1 MNPDISATNI
11 FALGNYNTA
20 WGPVIVI
27 ANGQAMHT
35 KPDIT
40 NFETT
45 NGPIQPRRRMEHLL
59 QQARKTNGTL
69 IPMTVHYPGEN
80 KVKKYRSTQG
90 PPQIEALNKKILQ
103 WANANNLWPL
113 RFYEY
118 TKGIWSP
125 DGVHYLDENIVFAQV
140 LLNSLWRMQQEHGL
154 LEFVPEQNMEDPTSF
169 KYPENME
176 LGPIEELGPK
186 GHVASVPRPYKSL
199 P

>member
-20 WGPVIVI
+20 WGPVIVL

-40 NFETT
+40 NFHH
-45 NGPIQPRRRMEHLL
+45 PRRRMESLL
-59 QQARKTNGTL
+59 KQAWETNGTL

-80 KVKKYRSTQG
+80 KVKAYRSTQG

-103 WANANNLWPL
+103 WANINNLWPL

-118 TKGIWSP
+118 TKGLWSP

-140 LLNSLWRMQQEHGL
+140 LLNSLWRMQHEHGL
-154 LEFVPEQNMEDPTSF
+154 LKFVPEKNMDDPTSF

-176 LGPIEELGPK
+176 LGSLGPM
-186 GHVASVPRPYKSL
+186 GHIVSVPRPYKSL